1 MDGAG
6 LRDRAQGARSATPP
20 LAVLQVDRDQVSE
33 WVWIRASNIV
43 MDSVRLW
50 VGQDR
55 EDLGA
60 YSGDP
65 LLKAPFLGLS
75 NQHFQLMMKRR
86 FENGALG
93 LFVTDHHSTN
103 GVFIQRNGEGTS
115 DQLTKGKST
124 RINDGDRLILKVQE
138 AAGAALNDLVFIRD
152 FAGDQLVELRVGRAC
167 LASMH
172 PWPRRRRRRRR
183 PPRLLLLLLWE
194 SSHSPQPHLGLFVK
208 VFVVLVVLASV
219 LVFVLFLG
227 LMF

>member
-65 LLKAPFLGLS
+65 LVKAPFLGLS

-86 FENGALG
+86 FEDGALG

-103 GVFIQRNGEGTS
+103 GVFIQRNGEGTT

-138 AAGAALNDLVFIRD
+138 AAGAALNDLVFIVKISPETVLRSAWD
-152 FAGDQLVELRVGRAC
+152 ALVLPASS
-167 LASMH
+167 LAS
-172 PWPRRRRRRRR
+172 
-183 PPRLLLLLLWE
+183 
-194 SSHSPQPHLGLFVK
+194 SSS
-208 VFVVLVVLASV
+208 SS
-219 LVFVLFLG
+219 
-227 LMF
+227 

>member
-1 MDGAG
+1 MDVAVSASDFFPSTCSSWKWPVVGLFRPKNGPARPPARQEVARAAPQKPHGLSKSAGERPGRSRGDMDGAG

-43 MDSVRLW
+43 MNSVRLW
-50 VGQDR
+50 VGEDR

-65 LLKAPFLGLS
+65 LVKAPFLGLS

-86 FENGALG
+86 FEDGALG

-115 DQLTKGKST
+115 DQLTKGKSFAFFIYEYIFSHSTRGTT
-124 RINDGDRLILKVQE
+124 RIL
-138 AAGAALNDLVFIRD
+138 
-152 FAGDQLVELRVGRAC
+152 
-167 LASMH
+167 
-172 PWPRRRRRRRR
+172 
-183 PPRLLLLLLWE
+183 
-194 SSHSPQPHLGLFVK
+194 
-208 VFVVLVVLASV
+208 
-219 LVFVLFLG
+219 
-227 LMF
+227 